1 MPSSPSLSWFDRVQ
15 LALHDL
21 AERRG
26 LLLLLLLAL
35 NALARPYAGVIHD
48 AKLYAVQVLNLAEP
62 GTFAD
67 DLFLRFG
74 SQDDYTLFSRGAVPL
89 VRLLGVE
96 SAFFL
101 LYLVFNSLFL
111 FGLQRLILALIRDR
125 AAAVL
130 ALFYAC
136 VAPLPYGGMGIFVA
150 NEAFFTAR
158 LIACALVL
166 HALADLLAH
175 RFGRAT
181 VLLSVALLI
190 HPLMAF
196 GGVLVLAA
204 YLGVTYLR
212 AWMLT
217 ALLAGGA
224 LLVGA
229 ALSYEPVVARLGTV
243 DPEWHAAIL
252 AITEYNFPLRWGPL
266 DWLNTA
272 ACFIAASVAAF
283 DLHCGDVRRE
293 RFAGALLLA
302 GAIGLAGTIT
312 ASLLPYALPFQ
323 GQPYRVLW
331 ILKAA
336 QVGYAFEAIAQ
347 YRRAPGA
354 LKRLAAL
361 IPLLLLS
368 VTHGIAPEFVLLALP
383 VPIMALAFR
392 IAYPGSDRATW
403 LWWSG
408 SRGIIVGAGAWAVYK
423 CAVVSSRLGELRP
436 YLDGHDYPMQ
446 YLGNLGP
453 VLWLV
458 GVTWLLVRLREAGR
472 LEQTLRWACPALALA
487 LQLPAF
493 ALPCLPGYREAL
505 TRDGA
510 DLAFAREYLAG
521 RRAPGRSAL
530 TVYCNLG
537 RVDRVWIDL
546 HAQSYFDGLQLA
558 GVMFQRRTALE
569 GRRRA
574 RLVRAFEFER
584 LRRDEFLMTESGKR
598 ACRLLFEGDF
608 DEPAP
613 DEADLARLCR
623 EPGLDYLVLTS
634 PIAGLPAATNGHV
647 HVYDCRAV
655 RAALRLPEPETAPA
669 LAARR
674 TDAPI
679 SP

>member
-1 MPSSPSLSWFDRVQ
+1 MSSSPPLTWFARVQ

-21 AERRG
+21 AERPG
-26 LLLLLLLAL
+26 LLLLLLLSL

-48 AKLYAVQVLNLAEP
+48 AKLYAVQVLNQAEP
-62 GTFAD
+62 ETFAG
-67 DLFLRFG
+67 DLFLRYG
-74 SQDDYTLFSRGAVPL
+74 SQDDYTLFSRVVVPL

-96 SAFFL
+96 ATFFL
-101 LYLVFNSLFL
+101 LYLAFNTLFF
-111 FGLQRLILALIRDR
+111 FGLQRLILTLIRDR

-166 HALADLLAH
+166 HALADACTH

-181 VLLSVALLI
+181 ALLLAALLV
-190 HPLMAF
+190 HPIMAF
-196 GGVLVLAA
+196 GGVLVLGA
-204 YLGVTYLR
+204 YLGMTYLR
-212 AWMLT
+212 PIALAGLLACGALLALT
-217 ALLAGGA
+217 ALTC
-224 LLVGA
+224 
-229 ALSYEPVVARLGTV
+229 EPIVARLGTV

-252 AITEYNFPLRWGPL
+252 AITEYNFPLHWGPL
-266 DWLNTA
+266 DWLNTI
-272 ACFIAASVAAF
+272 ACFIAAGVAAF
-283 DLHCGDVRRE
+283 DLHRGDARRE
-293 RFAGALLLA
+293 RFAQALLLA
-302 GAIGLAGTIT
+302 GAIGLAGTIV

-347 YRRAPGA
+347 YRRSPYV

-368 VTHGIAPEFVLLALP
+368 VTHGMTPEFVLLALP
-383 VPIMALAFR
+383 VPLLALGYR
-392 IAYPGSDRATW
+392 MAYPGADRVTW

-408 SRGIIVGAGAWAVYK
+408 SRGILIGAIAWAVYK
-423 CAVVSSRLGELRP
+423 CVVVSTRLDELRP

-446 YLGNLGP
+446 YLGNVGP
-453 VLWLV
+453 VLWLL
-458 GVTWLLVRLREAGR
+458 GITWLLVRLCEAGR
-472 LEQTLRWACPALALA
+472 LERSLRWACPMLALA

-493 ALPCLPGYREAL
+493 ALPCIPAYRAAY

-510 DLAFAREYLAG
+510 DLVFVRDYLAG
-521 RRAPGRSAL
+521 QRRPGRAP

-574 RLVRAFEFER
+574 RLVSAFEFER
-584 LRRDEFLMTESGKR
+584 LRRDEFMMTEAGKR
-598 ACRLLFEGDF
+598 GCRQLFEADF
-608 DEPAP
+608 DHPAP
-613 DEADLARLCR
+613 DAADLAALCR
-623 EPGLDYLVLTS
+623 EPGLDYLVLMN
-634 PIAGLPAATNGHV
+634 PVAGLPAATNGHV
-647 HVYDCRAV
+647 HVYECRAV
-655 RAALRLPEPETAPA
+655 RAALRLPEPDATAA

-674 TDAPI
+674 ADDHV